1 MFVQY
6 VKLIF
11 NGHPQTAISPL
22 CPTLRRQHLNICRE
36 FWISDLFT
44 GDEAHHLQHLDIF
57 GQSQLIYYF
66 QGTLRLD
73 SWSSNEQLQCWPSES
88 LICLIFIRGWR
99 LHPNIF
105 WIRSLRCLFTVSRKI
120 SVMSYL
126 GSSKDWRVKK
136 CKAPGPETILNC
148 ITKLLSIVIRSMW
161 RYISAL
167 WQWRKLWPLDLSLF
181 WKSKEESQTDVPGR
195 LWPKMWSQELHSWAA
210 KSSGTPSIYITRT
223 KCFSTSCGLI
233 LYVGHNVN
241 LKSTE
246 TAIIIQLV

>member
-167 WQWRKLWPLDLSLF
+167 WQWRKLWPFIVLKIKGGEPNWCSR
-181 WKSKEESQTDVPGR
+181 KAVAKDVV
-195 LWPKMWSQELHSWAA
+195 
-210 KSSGTPSIYITRT
+210 SGTAFLGRKILRNSLYIHHSNKMLLRQLWIDIVRRT
-223 KCFSTSCGLI
+223 
-233 LYVGHNVN
+233 
-241 LKSTE
+241 
-246 TAIIIQLV
+246 